1 MNGLRNILY
10 SYGRSSIVGM
20 DGDMGTNKE
29 TSTVTIPWA
38 SVTGHGHSVGANYRP
53 VSAPYGPEA
62 NPATVAANLDVS
74 M

>member
-1 MNGLRNILY
+1 
-10 SYGRSSIVGM
+10 M